1 MEGEKIYRAAILLTD
16 RHQRRFQDM
25 LASDVLES
33 EIERQYFTD
42 DFDWMPLMGWQE
54 FCSKMQESGQGEWL
68 TKINR
73 LDEDV
78 MLGLLERRLL
88 EAIEGRVTENG
99 GRVINKDVLDGAV
112 KALQGMVSRSKAISE
127 LTEQEKSGTAEV
139 IVKFIGSCN
148 NPISGISPL
157 PNIIPEKTE
166 EKKDGQDE

>member
-1 MEGEKIYRAAILLTD
+1 
-16 RHQRRFQDM
+16 
-25 LASDVLES
+25 
-33 EIERQYFTD
+33 
-42 DFDWMPLMGWQE
+42 
-54 FCSKMQESGQGEWL
+54 MQESGQGEWL

-127 LTEQEKSGTAEV
+127 LTEQAKSGSEEIV
-139 IVKFIGSCN
+139 IRFIDSRGE
-148 NPISGISPL
+148 PIEADALL
-157 PNIIPEKTE
+157 PKAKTVADGE
-166 EKKDGQDE
+166 PKDE

>member
-1 MEGEKIYRAAILLTD
+1 MNGEKIYRAAILLTD

-25 LASDVLES
+25 LASDLLES

-42 DFDWMPLMGWQE
+42 GFDWMPLMGWQE

-68 TKINR
+68 SKINR

-127 LTEQEKSGTAEV
+127 LTEQAKSGSEEIV
-139 IVKFIGSCN
+139 IRFIDSRGE
-148 NPISGISPL
+148 PIEADALLPKAGKVVSGEP
-157 PNIIPEKTE
+157 
-166 EKKDGQDE
+166 KDE